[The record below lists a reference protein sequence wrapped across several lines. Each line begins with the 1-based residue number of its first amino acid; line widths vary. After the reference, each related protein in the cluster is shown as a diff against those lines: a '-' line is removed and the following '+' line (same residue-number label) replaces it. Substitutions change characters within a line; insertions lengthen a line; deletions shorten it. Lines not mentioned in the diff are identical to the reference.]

1 MNGVIKWPR
10 IQTWLAAAVGLLAG
24 VMCQRAFETPDSGAK
39 AGRSNPPAG
48 ADPSAELSHA
58 KTTGPTTVLLRE
70 VSTFSAEKCEELIR
84 GYFESGERGHE
95 IEMEAIFRRWM
106 TLESPDKVLERLSD
120 LEVNWRR
127 DFAAACFRAWVAVD
141 EKSAMADKK
150 QTQFSL
156 ARLLHVMDLGD
167 PSFIDRLSIA
177 ESGLL
182 DDEPVRKALAL
193 LGSEYP
199 DLAKSI
205 ADSKLREDLK
215 SKYIQEVARGWA
227 TRDPRAA
234 LAWLQSLGLT
244 GEPLAA
250 VISEWMKKDP
260 DAARQAW
267 ETAGKPGAEPG
278 ADVPTAAL
286 ADSHS
291 PRNQLSLALH
301 RDPFLDVAALHRA
314 LSEADIDWSKPDFFS
329 PAINQDGW
337 YAADPAAAARQA
349 EQLPPGKARDYIM
362 NVICSNWA
370 AEDLEAASSFADRNG
385 IKSRYL
391 DVLQEAPGEE
401 MRQAALA
408 APEQTFSALFDPET
422 FSGAGNKSG
431 QLYQLAKEWSERDPE
446 AVANWLIG
454 HELPTDNSSPG
465 WSEIGLLFSNT
476 LGYTWARVDPVGA
489 SQWVDSLPDGPLRAK
504 AWSAMN
510 ERVAK
515 YSPDYAFSLTSA
527 WIEDPARRMSA
538 LTSDLK
544 AVAKEIGQPA
554 ALELLKSPHLSA
566 EESAALSEAL
576 RADPGNPSR

>member
-1 MNGVIKWPR
+1 
-10 IQTWLAAAVGLLAG
+10 
-24 VMCQRAFETPDSGAK
+24 
-39 AGRSNPPAG
+39 
-48 ADPSAELSHA
+48 
-58 KTTGPTTVLLRE
+58 
-70 VSTFSAEKCEELIR
+70 
-84 GYFESGERGHE
+84 
-95 IEMEAIFRRWM
+95 M
-106 TLESPDKVLERLSD
+106 T
-120 LEVNWRR
+120 
-127 DFAAACFRAWVAVD
+127 
-141 EKSAMADKK
+141 
-150 QTQFSL
+150 
-156 ARLLHVMDLGD
+156 
-167 PSFIDRLSIA
+167 
-177 ESGLL
+177 
-182 DDEPVRKALAL
+182 EPVRKALAL

-422 FSGAGNKSG
+422 FSGAGKKSG

>member
-1 MNGVIKWPR
+1 MKWPR
-10 IQTWLAAAVGLLAG
+10 LQPWLAGSAGLLVG
-24 VMCQRAFETPDSGAK
+24 MVCEQAFEARGSGHSSAT
-39 AGRSNPPAG
+39 ATGRSASSGTAASSRPA
-48 ADPSAELSHA
+48 
-58 KTTGPTTVLLRE
+58 GPTTLLLRE

-84 GYFESGERGHE
+84 GYFESKERGHE

-106 TLESPDKVLERLSD
+106 TLESPDKVLESLAS
-120 LEVNWRR
+120 LETTWHL
-127 DFAAACFRAWVAVD
+127 DFSAACFRAWVAVD
-141 EKSAMADKK
+141 ETGAMADKK
-150 QTQFSL
+150 HTQFSL
-156 ARLLHVMDLGD
+156 ARLMHAMDLGD
-167 PSFIDRLSIA
+167 PSFVGRIAAA

-182 DDEPVRKALAL
+182 DDRQLRKALAL
-193 LGSEYP
+193 LGSDRP
-199 DLAKSI
+199 DLAKSV
-205 ADSKLREDLK
+205 ADSSLGTDLK
-215 SKYIQEVARGWA
+215 SKCILEVARGWA

-267 ETAGKPGAEPG
+267 EAAGKPGAEPG
-278 ADVPTAAL
+278 AKVPTAAL
-286 ADSHS
+286 ED
-291 PRNQLSLALH
+291 PRAPRSQLSLALH

-314 LSEADIDWSKPDFFS
+314 FSEADIDWSKPDFLS
-329 PAINQDGW
+329 PAINGDGW

-349 EQLPPGKARDYIM
+349 EQLPPGKARDYILSA
-362 NVICSNWA
+362 ICSNWA
-370 AEDLEAASSFADRNG
+370 AEDLEAASSFAERNG

-391 DVLQEAPGEE
+391 EVLQEAPGEE

-408 APEQTFSALFDPET
+408 APEQTLSALFDPET

-454 HELPTDNSSPG
+454 HELPTDNNSPG
-465 WSEIGLLFSNT
+465 WSQISMLFSNT
-476 LGYTWARVDPVGA
+476 LGYIWARMDPVGA
-489 SQWVDSLPDGPLRAK
+489 SQWVDSLPDGPLKAK

-515 YSPDYAFSLTSA
+515 YSPDYAFSLTAA
-527 WIEDPARRMSA
+527 WTQDPGHRMTA

-554 ALELLKSPHLSA
+554 ALELLKSSHLSA

-576 RADPGNPSR
+576 RSSPGNPSR